1 MKPRA
6 DKGAGS
12 ESCPVFLFALLHFTP
27 PKNSISGGYFCIQ
40 REEVKPGM
48 GRKKSNARI
57 QPHGKRIHVNKYIN
71 KRGRTKRKSAAAYN
85 RSVEK
90 QQESSQKD
98 VVNYDSLPAYHWPT
112 TRIPKQYEIW
122 FAELGDHYGTS
133 VQSGNRPVLILTNDV
148 ANRYS
153 QTFTVIPLTSKMKK
167 LDLPTHIVLTEAHC
181 EMLKPERLEDSVLLI
196 EQITTIDQSALFNR
210 LCRVISAEKKQEI
223 EQAVAHQ
230 FDMQNAKKNKQNTD
244 KNAAPKCGSRKEV

>member
-1 MKPRA
+1 MKLRA

-90 QQESSQKD
+90 QQESS
-98 VVNYDSLPAYHWPT
+98 
-112 TRIPKQYEIW
+112 
-122 FAELGDHYGTS
+122 
-133 VQSGNRPVLILTNDV
+133 
-148 ANRYS
+148 
-153 QTFTVIPLTSKMKK
+153 
-167 LDLPTHIVLTEAHC
+167 
-181 EMLKPERLEDSVLLI
+181 
-196 EQITTIDQSALFNR
+196 
-210 LCRVISAEKKQEI
+210 
-223 EQAVAHQ
+223 
-230 FDMQNAKKNKQNTD
+230 
-244 KNAAPKCGSRKEV
+244 